1 MNREKE
7 MTYTAP
13 SWDHIQNLSF
23 ELYMMIKKSSF
34 KPDIM
39 AGVSRGGLVPA
50 RILSDLYLS
59 DKKKVT
65 LAIMQIGFYSGINKT
80 KKEPI
85 IYQDLPGHIY
95 GKRIL
100 LIDDVA
106 DSGVSLQFALQYLQ
120 MKKPLEIVVGT
131 LYFKPWSLL
140 KPQFYV
146 EETSAWIVFPHECFE
161 FMNDVLKDQN
171 MNAHACKEFFVNKVG
186 INEQAVR
193 NFLKLKEIKE

>member
-1 MNREKE
+1 MNDEKE

-23 ELYMMIKKSSF
+23 DLYMDIKKSNY

-59 DKKKVT
+59 DKMKVT
-65 LAIMQIGFYSGINKT
+65 LAIMQIGFYSGIDKT
-80 KKEPI
+80 NKEPI

-100 LIDDVA
+100 LIDDVS
-106 DSGVSLQFALQYLQ
+106 DSGVSLDFALKYLH
-120 MKKPLEIVVGT
+120 MKKPLEVVVGT
-131 LYFKPWSLL
+131 LYYKPWSIL
-140 KPQFYV
+140 KPHFYV
-146 EETSAWIVFPHECFE
+146 EETSSWIVFPHERFE
-161 FMNDVLKDQN
+161 FMNDILKDRDMDSN
-171 MNAHACKEFFVNKVG
+171 ECRKFFIQEVG
-186 INEQAVR
+186 IEKQAVE
-193 NFLKLKEIKE
+193 NFLKLKEITE

>member
-23 ELYMMIKKSSF
+23 KLYMKIKDSSF

-65 LAIMQIGFYSGINKT
+65 LAIMQIGFYSGVDKT
-80 KKEPI
+80 NKEPI

-100 LIDDVA
+100 LVDDVA
-106 DSGVSLQFALQYLQ
+106 DSGVSLEFALRYLQ
-120 MKKPLEIVVGT
+120 MKKPLEVCVGT
-131 LYFKPWSLL
+131 LYYKPWSLL
-140 KPQFYV
+140 KPDYYV
-146 EETSAWIVFPHECFE
+146 EETSAWIIFPHERFE
-161 FMNDVLKDQN
+161 FMNDILKDQN
-171 MNAHACKEFFVNKVG
+171 MNAAECKEFFVNKVG
-186 INEQAVR
+186 INAQAVE
-193 NFLKLKEIKE
+193 NFLKLKEINK